1 MTTALLESVA
11 SHPLAQSIGWA
22 LAHSAWQGALVAVAF
37 AAASRMLRESS
48 AQARYVAGCAAL
60 ALMVALPVT
69 TVLKTLQIMTEKGL
83 VERDE
88 SQRAHLY
95 VARAAQDVMQ
105 QQLLT
110 DLLERAF
117 DGSASKLVMRALSSK
132 KASAKE
138 LGEIRAMLDAFERG
152 EDVAGEGGAE

>member
-1 MTTALLESVA
+1 MTKRGLKSRPTDAELEILNVLWGRGA
-11 SHPLAQSIGWA
+11 STVREVHDEL
-22 LAHSAWQGALVAVAF
+22 SARKATL
-37 AAASRMLRESS
+37 
-48 AQARYVAGCAAL
+48 Y
-60 ALMVALPVT
+60 T
-69 TVLKTLQIMTEKGL
+69 TVLKMLQIMTEKGL

-88 SQRAHLY
+88 SQRAHRY

-132 KASAKE
+132 KATAKE

-152 EDVAGEGGAE
+152 EDVAGEGDAK

>member
-1 MTTALLESVA
+1 MGKQGVPRPTDAELEILNVLWQRGA
-11 SHPLAQSIGWA
+11 ATVREVHDEL
-22 LAHSAWQGALVAVAF
+22 SARKATL
-37 AAASRMLRESS
+37 
-48 AQARYVAGCAAL
+48 Y
-60 ALMVALPVT
+60 T
-69 TVLKTLQIMTEKGL
+69 TVLKLMQIMTEKGL

-117 DGSASKLVMRALSSK
+117 DGSASKLVMQALSGRE
-132 KASAKE
+132 ASAEE
-138 LGEIRAMLDAFERG
+138 LTEIRALLDAFERG
-152 EDVAGEGGAE
+152 RAAEGKEGEGR